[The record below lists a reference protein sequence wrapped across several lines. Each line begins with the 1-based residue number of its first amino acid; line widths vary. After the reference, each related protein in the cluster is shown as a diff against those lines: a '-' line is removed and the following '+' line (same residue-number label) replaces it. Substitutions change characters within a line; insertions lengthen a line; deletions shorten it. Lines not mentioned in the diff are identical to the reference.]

1 MGKEMGA
8 NRELADK
15 AEASRF
21 TELRGFLDTELRK
34 LEAQMSASTRELGGR
49 LDKLDRQVGNRDLPG

>member
-1 MGKEMGA
+1 MGKEMSA